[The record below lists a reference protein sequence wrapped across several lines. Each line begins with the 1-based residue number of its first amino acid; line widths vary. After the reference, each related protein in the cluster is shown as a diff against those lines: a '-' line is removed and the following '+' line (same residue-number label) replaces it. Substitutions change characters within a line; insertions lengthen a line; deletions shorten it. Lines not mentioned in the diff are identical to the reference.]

1 MADDRSVNTFERG
14 RLPGKEVSPPTV
26 AETQNF
32 MAWKDEAPS
41 LWKLTKVLDERKVT
55 AMSLFCSAGCHTMNV
70 TGAYKRYSNA
80 VAPVP
85 VRTQR

>member
-41 LWKLTKVLDERKVT
+41 LRKEEEE
-55 AMSLFCSAGCHTMNV
+55 AAIQG
-70 TGAYKRYSNA
+70 
-80 VAPVP
+80 
-85 VRTQR
+85 